1 MKTVFISLTRLAF
14 FLALALLW
22 MPLGHAAGGKTADSK
37 MANDCRVY
45 SSMADWLESH
55 ATLDDWTRFYFHQH
69 DCRGSLDAFLKLL
82 ATSEALS
89 TKLNQARV
97 TFDQFYVPLSHL
109 LQVNWNRVDSE
120 EMPEI
125 QGDFMLLD
133 ISLKK
138 VLVEMTTADAD
149 YFRATILIG
158 GESDFVLQEER
169 LFRGRAV
176 SHRINEQ
183 SPRAG
188 RRIHY
193 REVSPLPFES
203 AYLNR

>member
-1 MKTVFISLTRLAF
+1 MKIILISLTRLAF

-22 MPLGHAAGGKTADSK
+22 VPLGHTASERGVGNKLAKECRLYAGMS
-37 MANDCRVY
+37 
-45 SSMADWLESH
+45 DWLESH
-55 ATLDDWTRFYFHQH
+55 ATLDEWTRLYFHQH
-69 DCRGSLDAFLKLL
+69 GCRGSLDAFLKLL

-97 TFDQFYVPLSHL
+97 TFDQFYIPLSHL

-120 EMPEI
+120 AMPEI
-125 QGDFMLLD
+125 QGDLMLLD

-138 VLVEMTTADAD
+138 VMVEMTAADAD
-149 YFRATILIG
+149 YFRATILSG
-158 GESDFVLQEER
+158 GESDFVRHEER
-169 LFRGRAV
+169 LFRERAV
-176 SHRINEQ
+176 SYRINEP
-183 SPRAG
+183 SLRAG